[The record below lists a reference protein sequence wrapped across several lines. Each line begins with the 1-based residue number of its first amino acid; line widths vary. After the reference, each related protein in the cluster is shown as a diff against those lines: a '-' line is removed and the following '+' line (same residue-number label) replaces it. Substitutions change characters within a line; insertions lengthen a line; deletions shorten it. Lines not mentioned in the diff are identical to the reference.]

1 MDGKLFR
8 PHAWQESKISEN
20 ALIVLDFGAAQNV
33 GKLLAAL
40 LEAEPEKGTQRGT
53 ECGLW
58 TLAFGAEAD
67 NG

>member
-8 PHAWQESKISEN
+8 PHTWQETEISEN

-40 LEAEPEKGTQRGT
+40 LEAEPEKGTQRGK
-53 ECGLW
+53 ECGIW
-58 TLAFGAEAD
+58 TLAFRAEAD